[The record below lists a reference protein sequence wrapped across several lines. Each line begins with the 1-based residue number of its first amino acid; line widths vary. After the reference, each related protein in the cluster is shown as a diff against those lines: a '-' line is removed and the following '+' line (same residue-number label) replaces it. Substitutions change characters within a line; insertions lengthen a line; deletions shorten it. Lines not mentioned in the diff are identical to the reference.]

1 MNTETQQ
8 PVIIAGMKNGE
19 MVDWVKQRFNCQSDY
34 ALAERLQIS
43 RQALWRFRGGDG
55 RSVACAL
62 LAAVIATLE
71 QPATAETGQ
80 PVAE

>member
-1 MNTETQQ
+1 MSTETQP
-8 PVIIAGMKNGE
+8 PVINTGMGNSK

-62 LAAVIATLE
+62 LAAVISTLE
-71 QPATAETGQ
+71 QPETD
-80 PVAE
+80 